1 MATAWSPTSSN
12 GSGGSGTVTSVTAAD
27 TSIVVAGT
35 ATDPTIATATLDV
48 IATDH
53 PPAAAWSNNSKK
65 ISAVANGTLAQDA
78 AAFGQIPAALP
89 PSGSAGGDL
98 GSTYPNPK
106 VAAITETSGPTS
118 LVAGTIADGQYL
130 KRTGATLVSGAPVA
144 SVAATDG
151 SIVVAGTATAPT
163 IATGALNAI
172 ATAHPPA
179 AAVAM
184 NTQKLTG
191 LAAGTTN
198 GDSVR
203 FEQLATAGP
212 ITSVFSRTGVVA
224 AAAADYTLAQI
235 AAGTNHTLALS
246 GGTVMGS
253 LAAGTAGQILTSQG
267 SSADPTWNTAGWSS
281 TFDVVSTSALTAML
295 SQSIPGNTIGANGAL
310 LITVEGFYLNNS
322 GASRGLLLGVGFA
335 GANMWYDTTSAT
347 FFAASATAF
356 PFYMQCLLANE
367 GATNV
372 QRVSG
377 FVFMGQQT
385 AAGTAGTGT
394 ITGGS
399 SVNAP
404 FTGTAAVDTTTAQT
418 LQVRCQHSA
427 SNGSLELK
435 GSVHVQV
442 VV

>member
-35 ATDPTIATATLDV
+35 ATDPTIRTATLDV

-89 PSGSAGGDL
+89 PSGPAGGDL
-98 GSTYPNPK
+98 GGSYPNPTVVK
-106 VAAITETSGPTS
+106 VTESSGPDDLTIGAIGNAQFVKRSINS
-118 LVAGTIADGQYL
+118 LV
-130 KRTGATLVSGAPVA
+130 GATAVTSI
-144 SVAATDG
+144 AATDG
-151 SIVVAGTATAPT
+151 SIVTAGTPAAPT

-172 ATAHPPA
+172 ATAHPPV

-224 AAAADYTLAQI
+224 AAASDYTLAQI

-267 SSADPTWNTAGWSS
+267 SSADPTWNTAGWSN
-281 TFDVVSTSALTAML
+281 TFDLVSSSTLTNVFT
-295 SQSIPGNTIGANGAL
+295 QSIPANTLGANGGL
-310 LITVEGFYLNNS
+310 LVTVKGFYLNNTAA
-322 GASRGLLLGVGFA
+322 GRGLTLGVQF
-335 GANMWYDTTSAT
+335 GATNVWLDATTSA
-347 FFAASATAF
+347 FYAQSATAY
-356 PFYMQCLLANE
+356 PFFMQFLLSNE

-372 QRVSG
+372 QQLAGIVTLG
-377 FVFMGQQT
+377 ATV
-385 AAGTAGTGT
+385 AASTAGVGT
-394 ITGGS
+394 LSNTAS
-399 SVNAP
+399 TVAP
-404 FTGTAAVDTTTAQT
+404 ISGTSAIDTTSAAN
-418 LQVRCQHSA
+418 LIIRAQHSA
-427 SNGSLELK
+427 NSGSLQLK

-442 VV
+442 VI